1 MQTHTK
7 RFQILLQP
15 YLWDRLQALAQERN
29 TSVAALIRAAVE
41 RVYFPD
47 QSVTAPLDAVQK
59 LAAMNLPVSDWEQME
74 AESVPQGTRN
84 KYETESFH

>member
-15 YLWDRLQALAQERN
+15 YLWDRLQALAQERD
-29 TSVAALIRAAVE
+29 TSVAALVRAAVE

-47 QSVTAPLDAVQK
+47 QAAAPLDAVQK

-74 AESVPQGTRN
+74 AESVAAGCP
-84 KYETESFH
+84 E